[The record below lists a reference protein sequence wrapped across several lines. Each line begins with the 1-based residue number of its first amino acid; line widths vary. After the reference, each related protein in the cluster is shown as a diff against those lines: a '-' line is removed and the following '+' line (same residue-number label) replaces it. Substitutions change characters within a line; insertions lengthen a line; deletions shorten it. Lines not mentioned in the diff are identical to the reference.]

1 MNILFISP
9 VFSGGIGGHAAML
22 AGKLSDYGY
31 KVKKMQVPHRPIKN
45 LKNPSFALFSSL
57 KSLTNRESFDIVH
70 GFNIPSAY
78 AMKYAKGKKKVLS
91 IHGVFSEQV
100 DTLHSK
106 SISSVAKIAEAQV
119 LNWPDKL
126 TTDSKA
132 TQKLYKE
139 KFGLNVEYLPSPLD
153 IQKFS
158 DISDVTKIENQVA
171 YVGRDSY
178 EKGIDILKQAESKI
192 NCHVIYCTD
201 RSWDDAMK
209 IIKSSQVVV
218 VPSRMESL
226 PTTVKEAF
234 YLNVP
239 VVATNVGGIPEL
251 MIDGETG
258 YLVEKDNADDLFEK
272 LSKLII
278 DQEKAKEMGKLKPKF
293 NKNHKIRFDANLL
306 EKFSKVVAKKAN
318 ELKIFPEVLASKKD
332 LLSMIKEKSN
342 AKLLTG

>member
-31 KVKKMQVPHRPIKN
+31 KVKKMEVPHIPIKN

-91 IHGVFSEQV
+91 VHGVFSEQI
-100 DTLHSK
+100 DSLHSK
-106 SISSVAKIAEAQV
+106 PISSVAKIAESQV

-139 KFGLNVEYLPSPLD
+139 KFDLNFEYLPSPLD
-153 IQKFS
+153 TQKFNN
-158 DISDVTKIENQVA
+158 ISDVTKIENQVA

-192 NCHVIYCTD
+192 NGHVIYCTD

-209 IIKSSQVVV
+209 IIKSSQVVI
-218 VPSRMESL
+218 VPSRTESL
-226 PTTVKEAF
+226 PTTIKEAF

-251 MIDGETG
+251 ISDNDTG
-258 YLVEKDNADDLFEK
+258 LLVPPENPEKIAD
-272 LSKLII
+272 
-278 DQEKAKEMGKLKPKF
+278 AV
-293 NKNHKIRFDANLL
+293 N
-306 EKFSKVVAKKAN
+306 
-318 ELKIFPEVLASKKD
+318 D
-332 LLSMIKEKSN
+332 LLSNPQKAEKLAIN
-342 AKLLTG
+342 GNNFVKKNMTWDVVLPKFIQFYEDLLK

>member
-22 AGKLSDYGY
+22 ADKLSDYGY
-31 KVKKMQVPHRPIKN
+31 KVKKMQVPHIPIKN
-45 LKNPSFALFSSL
+45 LKNPSFAIFSSL

-78 AMKYAKGKKKVLS
+78 AVKYAKGKKKVLS
-91 IHGVFSEQV
+91 VHGVFSEQV

-106 SISSVAKIAEAQV
+106 SISSVAKIAESQV

-139 KFGLNVEYLPSPLD
+139 KLDLNFEYLPSPLD

-158 DISDVTKIENQVA
+158 SISDVPKIENQVA

-192 NCHVIYCTD
+192 DGNVVYCTD

-251 MIDGETG
+251 IKDNETG
-258 YLVEKDNADDLFEK
+258 MLVPSENPDKLADAVNELLSDN
-272 LSKLII
+272 
-278 DQEKAKEMGKLKPKF
+278 QKAKRLANNGNTFVKSNMTWDIILPKYIQF
-293 NKNHKIRFDANLL
+293 Y
-306 EKFSKVVAKKAN
+306 E
-318 ELKIFPEVLASKKD
+318 D
-332 LLSMIKEKSN
+332 LLTIP
-342 AKLLTG
+342 

>member
-22 AGKLSDYGY
+22 ADKLSDYGY
-31 KVKKMQVPHRPIKN
+31 KVKKMQVPHIPIKN

-78 AMKYAKGKKKVLS
+78 GMKYAKGKKKVLS
-91 IHGVFSEQV
+91 VHGVFSEQV
-100 DTLHSK
+100 DSLHSK
-106 SISSVAKIAEAQV
+106 SVSSVAKIAESQV
-119 LNWPDKL
+119 LKWPDKL
-126 TTDSKA
+126 TTDSRA

-139 KFGLNVEYLPSPLD
+139 KFDLNFEYLPSPLD

-158 DISDVTKIENQVA
+158 SISDVPKIENQVA

-192 NCHVIYCTD
+192 DGNVVYCTD

-209 IIKSSQVVV
+209 IIKSSQVIV

-251 MIDGETG
+251 IKDNETG
-258 YLVEKDNADDLFEK
+258 MLVPSENP
-272 LSKLII
+272 
-278 DQEKAKEMGKLKPKF
+278 GKLA
-293 NKNHKIRFDANLL
+293 DA
-306 EKFSKVVAKKAN
+306 VN
-318 ELKIFPEVLASKKD
+318 ELLADKQKAERLASNGNKFVKSHMTWDIVLPKYIQFYED
-332 LLSMIKEKSN
+332 LL
-342 AKLLTG
+342 TTP

>member
-22 AGKLSDYGY
+22 ADKLSDYGY
-31 KVKKMQVPHRPIKN
+31 KVKKMQVPHIPIKN

-57 KSLTNRESFDIVH
+57 KSLTNQESFDIVH
-70 GFNIPSAY
+70 GFNIPSGY
-78 AMKYAKGKKKVLS
+78 GMKYAKGKKKVLS
-91 IHGVFSEQV
+91 VHGVFSEQV

-106 SISSVAKIAEAQV
+106 SISSVAKIAESQV

-139 KFGLNVEYLPSPLD
+139 KLGLNFEYLPSPLD

-178 EKGIDILKQAESKI
+178 EKGIDIIKQAESKI
-192 NCHVIYCTD
+192 DGHVTYCTD

-251 MIDGETG
+251 VKDNETG
-258 YLVEKDNADDLFEK
+258 ILVPSENPDRLADAVNEL
-272 LSKLII
+272 LSDK
-278 DQEKAKEMGKLKPKF
+278 QKAKRLANNGNEFVKSNMTWDIILPKYIQF
-293 NKNHKIRFDANLL
+293 Y
-306 EKFSKVVAKKAN
+306 E
-318 ELKIFPEVLASKKD
+318 D
-332 LLSMIKEKSN
+332 LL
-342 AKLLTG
+342 TTP

>member
-22 AGKLSDYGY
+22 ADKLSNYGY
-31 KVKKMQVPHRPIKN
+31 KVKKMQVPHIPIKN
-45 LKNPSFALFSSL
+45 LKNPSFAIFSSL
-57 KSLTNRESFDIVH
+57 KSITNRESFDIVH

-91 IHGVFSEQV
+91 VHGVFSEQV

-106 SISSVAKIAEAQV
+106 SISSLAKIAESQV

-139 KFGLNVEYLPSPLD
+139 KFDLNFEYLPSPLD
-153 IQKFS
+153 IQKLS
-158 DISDVTKIENQVA
+158 GISDVTKIENQVA

-192 NCHVIYCTD
+192 DGNVVYCTD

-209 IIKSSQVVV
+209 IIKSSQVIV

-251 MIDGETG
+251 IKDNETG
-258 YLVEKDNADDLFEK
+258 ILVPSENPDKLANAVNEL
-272 LSKLII
+272 LSDK
-278 DQEKAKEMGKLKPKF
+278 QKAKRLANNGNKFIKNNMTWDIILPKYIQF
-293 NKNHKIRFDANLL
+293 YEELL
-306 EKFSKVVAKKAN
+306 ATS
-318 ELKIFPEVLASKKD
+318 
-332 LLSMIKEKSN
+332 
-342 AKLLTG
+342 

>member
-22 AGKLSDYGY
+22 ADKLSDYGY
-31 KVKKMQVPHRPIKN
+31 KVKKMQVPHIPIKN

-91 IHGVFSEQV
+91 VHGVFSEQV
-100 DTLHSK
+100 DSLHSK
-106 SISSVAKIAEAQV
+106 YVSSVAKIAESQV

-126 TTDSKA
+126 TTDSRA

-139 KFGLNVEYLPSPLD
+139 KFDLNFEYLPSPLD
-153 IQKFS
+153 TQKFS
-158 DISDVTKIENQVA
+158 NISDVTKIENQVA

-192 NCHVIYCTD
+192 NGHVIYCTD

-251 MIDGETG
+251 ISDNDTG
-258 YLVEKDNADDLFEK
+258 LLVPPENPEKIAD
-272 LSKLII
+272 
-278 DQEKAKEMGKLKPKF
+278 AV
-293 NKNHKIRFDANLL
+293 N
-306 EKFSKVVAKKAN
+306 
-318 ELKIFPEVLASKKD
+318 D
-332 LLSMIKEKSN
+332 LLSNPEK
-342 AKLLTG
+342 AEKLAINGNNFVKKNMTWDVVLPKFIQFYEDLLK

>member
-22 AGKLSDYGY
+22 ADKLSDYGY
-31 KVKKMQVPHRPIKN
+31 KVKKMQVPHIPIKN

-78 AMKYAKGKKKVLS
+78 GMKYAKGKKKVLS
-91 IHGVFSEQV
+91 VHGVFSEQI
-100 DTLHSK
+100 DSLHSK
-106 SISSVAKIAEAQV
+106 PISSVAKIAESQV
-119 LNWPDKL
+119 LKWPDKL
-126 TTDSKA
+126 TTDSRA

-139 KFGLNVEYLPSPLD
+139 KFDLNFEYLPSPLD

-158 DISDVTKIENQVA
+158 SISDVPKIENQIA

-192 NCHVIYCTD
+192 DGNVVYCTD

-209 IIKSSQVVV
+209 IIKSSQVIV

-251 MIDGETG
+251 IKDNETG
-258 YLVEKDNADDLFEK
+258 MLVPSENPDKLADAVNEL
-272 LSKLII
+272 LSDK
-278 DQEKAKEMGKLKPKF
+278 QKAERLANNGNKF
-293 NKNHKIRFDANLL
+293 IKNHMTWDIILPKYIQFY
-306 EKFSKVVAKKAN
+306 E
-318 ELKIFPEVLASKKD
+318 D
-332 LLSMIKEKSN
+332 LLAIS
-342 AKLLTG
+342 

>member
-22 AGKLSDYGY
+22 ADKLSDYGY
-31 KVKKMQVPHRPIKN
+31 KVKKMQVPHIPIKN

-57 KSLTNRESFDIVH
+57 KSLTNQESFDIVH

-78 AMKYAKGKKKVLS
+78 GMKYAKGKKKVLS
-91 IHGVFSEQV
+91 VHGVFSEQV
-100 DTLHSK
+100 DSLHSK
-106 SISSVAKIAEAQV
+106 SVSSVAKIAESQV
-119 LNWPDKL
+119 LKWPDKL

-139 KFGLNVEYLPSPLD
+139 KFDLNFEYLPSPLD
-153 IQKFS
+153 VQKFS
-158 DISDVTKIENQVA
+158 NISDVTKIENQVA

-192 NCHVIYCTD
+192 NGNVVYCTD

-226 PTTVKEAF
+226 PTTIKEAF

-251 MIDGETG
+251 IKDNETG
-258 YLVEKDNADDLFEK
+258 ILVPSENTDKLADAVNEL
-272 LSKLII
+272 LS
-278 DQEKAKEMGKLKPKF
+278 DTQKAKRLANNGNKFVKSNMTWDIILPKYIQF
-293 NKNHKIRFDANLL
+293 Y
-306 EKFSKVVAKKAN
+306 E
-318 ELKIFPEVLASKKD
+318 D
-332 LLSMIKEKSN
+332 LL
-342 AKLLTG
+342 TTP